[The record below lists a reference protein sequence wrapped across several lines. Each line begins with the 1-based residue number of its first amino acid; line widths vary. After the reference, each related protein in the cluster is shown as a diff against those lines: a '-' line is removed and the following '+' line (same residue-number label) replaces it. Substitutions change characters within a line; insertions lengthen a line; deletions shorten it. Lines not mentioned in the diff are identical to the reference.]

1 MLVTVKIKFFY
12 FSKNDQLGKQT
23 MQNVNALNFY
33 KIIQENICNLES
45 IHGVTDFDIR
55 YYKDQNV
62 CDTQSLPLMFG
73 GNGCRYVPWQESA
86 SFVRTN

>member
-1 MLVTVKIKFFY
+1 MLVNVKIKFFY

-55 YYKDQNV
+55 YY
-62 CDTQSLPLMFG
+62 
-73 GNGCRYVPWQESA
+73 
-86 SFVRTN
+86 